1 MEPLNTLITLVKL
14 TFGLGMDRDTRSL
27 KQVEIVLLPPPEKG
41 IDNPPRLR
49 VNDSLAFERM
59 SLNPSWDDGSPYPR

>member
-27 KQVEIVLLPPPEKG
+27 KQVEIVLSPPPEKG
-41 IDNPPRLR
+41 TDKYIDTIICCNGLRLR
-49 VNDSLAFERM
+49 SALAYLISLGMA
-59 SLNPSWDDGSPYPR
+59 G